1 MSVGA
6 APRDPAR
13 RRQWGDAARR
23 DPGGGA
29 PGGRRRVGRDFRSPR
44 RARGAPPPPPRAA
57 SGRPQPGDAGATC
70 ARRAGEMERGVLV
83 PLGGVRLGPRGER
96 GNPGRTGARARG
108 RTHEPASGPRGAGWG
123 RGSLRRRG
131 QSGAGGVRAGPMAA
145 REWALLGDRVM
156 GGPGRCAGGRG
167 RARSLTW
174 PREPRA
180 GLLPVTAAPAWSFL
194 PDAPLRGPP
203 REPGNPSG
211 RIPGAP
217 GPAPCGARPSGE
229 RAPRGHRSGTGTKE
243 PPGRHA
249 RAHTWPLAPTRAPRR
264 RSALRLRSLARPPG
278 LQLRPL
284 PTGPRSPAQRR
295 GRPGDARG
303 LRGPTAALPSRAPL
317 RGPAP
322 CRGLSDPGRRARGG
336 CAGRKRPQSGTGL
349 STRSAKEAARPRLT
363 RGASPGSR
371 AAPARAPRAHQ
382 RPAALLTRGEAG
394 AVPPGPGL

>member
-57 SGRPQPGDAGATC
+57 AGRPQPGDAGATC

-83 PLGGVRLGPRGER
+83 PLGGGQAGATRGA
-96 GNPGRTGARARG
+96 GVPGRTGARARG

-156 GGPGRCAGGRG
+156 GWPGRCAGGGG

-217 GPAPCGARPSGE
+217 GPPPCGARPSGE

-295 GRPGDARG
+295 GGHGDARG

-317 RGPAP
+317 RGPPPAE
-322 CRGLSDPGRRARGG
+322 GFQTPGAEPG
-336 CAGRKRPQSGTGL
+336 A
-349 STRSAKEAARPRLT
+349 AARVGSALRAGPASPLAPRRKPRGPASLAGQVPGAALRRPGPHVLPSGLRRCW
-363 RGASPGSR
+363 RGARREPC
-371 AAPARAPRAHQ
+371 
-382 RPAALLTRGEAG
+382 
-394 AVPPGPGL
+394 PPGPGL